1 MEEIDRKKA
10 HRAHLSKKKVLKK
23 KLKKEGADKKE
34 RHNPKAFTFSGGVKS
49 VQRRV
54 QRTLDIASKREK
66 APGIDKSNVEDDSTP
81 PPYIVAVQGPPGV
94 GKTTLIRSL
103 VKNYTKY
110 NLNVIDGTVTL
121 VSSKNRRLTF
131 IECPNDMHGM
141 IDVAKVADLVLLLI
155 DASFSFEMETFE
167 FLNILQVHGFP
178 RVLGVLT
185 HLDKIEDNKTL
196 RKTKKKLKNRFWT
209 EIYNGAKLFYLS
221 GINNGFYNKTE
232 IRNLSRFIAV
242 QKFENLSWRSS
253 HPYIVSLRTEEIKED
268 DEYEHNGQKS
278 CKRSSESAKPETSV
292 YFYGFVKGGIMRKN
306 QSVHIPGLGDYLIS
320 EIDEFNDPCPLPET
334 NIKKKGTNA
343 GLRVLK
349 SKERNIYAPY
359 CDVGNVQIDSNSMY
373 IHIPDHTVN
382 FTRRKVLFNDGH
394 SDSDSNSGSD
404 SDGECSQTEDLA
416 EDGDA
421 EDLHQGPEEF
431 SLESDED
438 EDDDEEEED
447 QSDDD
452 NDSYHSD
459 KQSTNDSDPNSDTE
473 DEEDLPEAVRYVR
486 RLQKSQSAL
495 NKRVDN
501 LSLKLLPSSDV
512 TLDNS
517 DARSN
522 APNVCSC
529 GGLGCALCEDVGT
542 WREDDINGGGNYSEI
557 KDKNSDNFL
566 FSSDVNYSLKDLV
579 YGNNAK
585 ARQVF
590 SKMISQSKEKSTHSK
605 KSLFDDD
612 LEGDQDDVESDSECT
627 DYILDT
633 YRLNDVYIYPNK
645 PRSIRELVSYWT
657 EDMFYTLRQE
667 KFITGGI
674 DNSDDEEGME
684 TRDRDLDQDP
694 DSDHDD
700 ASSAADDQKEG
711 SGDEVTWDDTASR
724 VFKIGRYVRI
734 RIDNIDKEW
743 IKNRQ
748 GITILGTLL
757 PGESV
762 FGNINIRIKKHRWY
776 PKILKS
782 DDVLTFSIGWRRFQ
796 SIPLYSIEDRN
807 ESRYRMLKY
816 TPEHMH
822 CYCTTYGPI
831 IPCNFGILAIR
842 SSERT
847 NNFRIAATGVSV
859 EMQAKSNIV
868 KKLKLVGEPKKIY
881 KNTAFIHKMFSSDLE
896 VSKFIGAKIQ
906 TVSGIR
912 GQVKKAISTHGL
924 FRATFEDKILL
935 SDIVFCK
942 TWVSMTPRE
951 FYNPVIDLPTWRR
964 MRTQAELRRESNIPL
979 AIKGDSEYVAKQD
992 RPEKKRFNSVPV
1004 PSKLEKD
1011 LPYASKTKN
1020 DSKKVK
1026 DKRQVAVIKST
1037 FEKRVA
1043 NLFQRLS
1050 TIQKDKKAKRAEK
1063 GRIKREIKKK
1073 RQEPIERIREAK
1085 KEERKKRRY
1094 ALQGVKM
1101 DKKRRK
1107 LMMKD

>member
-1 MEEIDRKKA
+1 MEEVDRKKS
-10 HRAHLSKKKVLKK
+10 HRSHLSKRKVLKK
-23 KLKKEGADKKE
+23 KLKKEKNE

-66 APGIDKSNVEDDSTP
+66 APGIDKSNVEDDLT
-81 PPYIVAVQGPPGV
+81 PPYIVAIQGPPGV

-110 NLNVIDGTVTL
+110 TLSQVEGTITL

-196 RKTKKKLKNRFWT
+196 RKTKKRMKNRFWT

-253 HPYIVSLRTEEIKED
+253 HPYIVSLRTEELND
-268 DEYEHNGQKS
+268 NDSNCDG
-278 CKRSSESAKPETSV
+278 ETSV

-306 QSVHIPGLGDYLIS
+306 QNIHIPGLGDYIVND
-320 EIDEFNDPCPLPET
+320 IDEFNDPCPLPET
-334 NIKKKGTNA
+334 RIKKKGTNA

-373 IHIPDHTVN
+373 IHIPNNTIN
-382 FTRRKVLFNDGH
+382 FTRRKALFNDENED
-394 SDSDSNSGSD
+394 DSDQKENEVVDESGHIS
-404 SDGECSQTEDLA
+404 
-416 EDGDA
+416 
-421 EDLHQGPEEF
+421 
-431 SLESDED
+431 SLEEAVNDSYSVSDFENSEND
-438 EDDDEEEED
+438 EYDGDEEE
-447 QSDDD
+447 
-452 NDSYHSD
+452 
-459 KQSTNDSDPNSDTE
+459 
-473 DEEDLPEAVRYVR
+473 DEESVPEAVRYVR
-486 RLQKSQSAL
+486 KLQKSQSIL
-495 NKRVDN
+495 NKKVSN
-501 LSLKLLPSSDV
+501 LSLRLLSSSDYDLENV
-512 TLDNS
+512 SDDMSAGNDSNNNSVPIDNEE
-517 DARSN
+517 
-522 APNVCSC
+522 NV
-529 GGLGCALCEDVGT
+529 E
-542 WREDDINGGGNYSEI
+542 EYYSSL
-557 KDKNSDNFL
+557 KTKNSDNLL
-566 FSSDVNYSLKDLV
+566 FSSDVNCSLKDLI
-579 YGNNAK
+579 YGENKGLTNEFNKMLSHLRNNPDNTK
-585 ARQVF
+585 KDLFEDESNQD
-590 SKMISQSKEKSTHSK
+590 ECST
-605 KSLFDDD
+605 DCT
-612 LEGDQDDVESDSECT
+612 DDVLDS
-627 DYILDT
+627 
-633 YRLNDVYIYPNK
+633 YRIDDVYMYPSK
-645 PRSIRELVSYWT
+645 PRNIKELQMYWT
-657 EDMFYTLRQE
+657 ADRFSDLRLR

-674 DNSDDEEGME
+674 DNSDEEDEDAQENGNTENYEEGENDDNQNEEKEEE
-684 TRDRDLDQDP
+684 TSISLGEN
-694 DSDHDD
+694 HH
-700 ASSAADDQKEG
+700 KEK
-711 SGDEVTWDDTASR
+711 
-724 VFKIGRYVRI
+724 VFKIGKYVRI
-734 RIDNIDKEW
+734 RVDKIDKEW
-743 IKNRQ
+743 IKSQ
-748 GITILGTLL
+748 KGITILGTLL
-757 PGESV
+757 PGEST

-796 SIPLYSIEDRN
+796 SLPVYSIEDRN
-807 ESRYRMLKY
+807 ETRYRMLKY

-881 KNTAFIHKMFSSDLE
+881 KNTAFIQKMFNSDLE

-912 GQVKKAISTHGL
+912 GQIKKAIDTNGL

-942 TWVSMTPRE
+942 TWISISPRE
-951 FYNPVIDLPTWRR
+951 FYNPVVDLPTWRR
-964 MRTQAELRRESNIPL
+964 LKTQAELRRENGLPIP
-979 AIKGDSEYVAKQD
+979 IKSDSIYVEKQD
-992 RPEKKRFNSVPV
+992 RPIKKRFNSVPI
-1004 PSKLEKD
+1004 PASLEKD
-1011 LPYASKTKN
+1011 LPFASKTKN
-1020 DSKKVK
+1020 DSKKIK
-1026 DKRQVAVIKST
+1026 NNNEVAVIRSS
-1037 FEKRVA
+1037 FDKRVA

-1050 TIQKDKKAKRAEK
+1050 TIQKERNAQRVE
-1063 GRIKREIKKK
+1063 KK
-1073 RQEPIERIREAK
+1073 RISKDVKMRRRKPIEQLREAK

-1094 ALQGVKM
+1094 ALKGAKL
-1101 DKKRRK
+1101 DKQRRR
-1107 LMMKD
+1107 LMMNE

>member
-1 MEEIDRKKA
+1 MEEIDRKKS
-10 HRAHLSKKKVLKK
+10 HRTHLSKRKVLKK

-54 QRTLDIASKREK
+54 QRTLDITSKREK
-66 APGIDKSNVEDDSTP
+66 APGIDKSNVEDEST

-110 NLNVIDGTVTL
+110 NLNVIDGTITL

-221 GINNGFYNKTE
+221 GIHNGLYNKTE

-253 HPYIVSLRTEEIKED
+253 HPYIVSLRIEEINED
-268 DEYEHNGQKS
+268 DNHQNNNQS
-278 CKRSSESAKPETSV
+278 FESKKPETSV

-306 QSVHIPGLGDYLIS
+306 QSVHIPGLGDYLIND
-320 EIDEFNDPCPLPET
+320 IDEFNDPCPLPET
-334 NIKKKGTNA
+334 SIKKNGTNA

-349 SKERNIYAPY
+349 TKERNIYAPY

-373 IHIPDHTVN
+373 IHIPDNTVN
-382 FTRRKVLFNDGH
+382 FTRRKVLFKNDNAD
-394 SDSDSNSGSD
+394 SDSDSDSENNSHTEEDDNLDDDIQDIDESSEEEDDDNNYYQNGNNPKSNSSHSGSD
-404 SDGECSQTEDLA
+404 SDS
-416 EDGDA
+416 
-421 EDLHQGPEEF
+421 
-431 SLESDED
+431 
-438 EDDDEEEED
+438 
-447 QSDDD
+447 
-452 NDSYHSD
+452 
-459 KQSTNDSDPNSDTE
+459 E
-473 DEEDLPEAVRYVR
+473 DEESLPEAVKYVR
-486 RLQKSQSAL
+486 KLQKSQSVL

-501 LSLKLLPSSDV
+501 LSLKLLPSSEV
-512 TLDNS
+512 ILDNS
-517 DARSN
+517 
-522 APNVCSC
+522 VI
-529 GGLGCALCEDVGT
+529 CEESSEAGKNKDFVNG
-542 WREDDINGGGNYSEI
+542 DDFMETEYEEADNQSYYSEI
-557 KDKNSDNFL
+557 KSKNSDNFL
-566 FSSDVNYSLKDLV
+566 FSKNVNYSLKDLV
-579 YGNNAK
+579 YGRNPK
-585 ARQVF
+585 ARQIF
-590 SKMISQSKEKSTHSK
+590 NKMVSQNNDKSIHSK
-605 KSLFDDD
+605 KALFDDD
-612 LEGDQDDVESDSECT
+612 LEDSQVELSSDRDDIGE
-627 DYILDT
+627 ILDSF
-633 YRLNDVYIYPNK
+633 RINDVYIYPTK
-645 PRSIRELVSYWT
+645 PKSIRELVSYWT
-657 EDMFYTLRQE
+657 EEKFYTLRQE

-674 DNSDDEEGME
+674 DNSDDEE
-684 TRDRDLDQDP
+684 DQNIDGKLTNNENEASGNIKDINDSTNHQNS
-694 DSDHDD
+694 DSDSNQDHSMKDLE
-700 ASSAADDQKEG
+700 SK
-711 SGDEVTWDDTASR
+711 

-743 IKNRQ
+743 IRNRQ

-807 ESRYRMLKY
+807 ETRYRMLKY

-847 NNFRIAATGVSV
+847 SNFRIAATGVSV

-868 KKLKLVGEPKKIY
+868 KKLKLVGEPKKIH

-964 MRTQAELRRESNIPL
+964 MRTQAELRRELNIPL
-979 AIKGDSEYVAKQD
+979 PIKADSEYVTKQD

-1004 PSKLEKD
+1004 PSKLEKE

-1020 DSKKVK
+1020 DSKKIK
-1026 DKRQVAVIKST
+1026 DKNNVAVIKST

-1043 NLFQRLS
+1043 DLFQRLS
-1050 TIQKDKKAKRAEK
+1050 TIQKEKVAKRIEK
-1063 GRIKREIKKK
+1063 KRIKKEINIK
-1073 RQEPIERIREAK
+1073 RRQPLERIREAK
-1085 KEERKKRRY
+1085 NEERKKRRY

-1101 DKKRRK
+1101 DKQRRK

>member
-1 MEEIDRKKA
+1 MEDE
-10 HRAHLSKKKVLKK
+10 
-23 KLKKEGADKKE
+23 
-34 RHNPKAFTFSGGVKS
+34 
-49 VQRRV
+49 
-54 QRTLDIASKREK
+54 
-66 APGIDKSNVEDDSTP
+66 STP

-221 GINNGFYNKTE
+221 GIHNGFYNKTE

-253 HPYIVSLRTEEIKED
+253 HPYIVSLRTEEIRDED
-268 DEYEHNGQKS
+268 QDQDQDHNICRGE
-278 CKRSSESAKPETSV
+278 SSPASSSSGKPETSV

-306 QSVHIPGLGDYLIS
+306 QSVHIPGLGDYSIS

-334 NIKKKGTNA
+334 SIKKKGTNA

-373 IHIPDHTVN
+373 IHIPDNTIN
-382 FTRRKVLFNDGH
+382 FTRRKVIFNDDDDDSDKEENGESEKEESEEDDYNNNNNNNTGNTMSDTNSNICSH
-394 SDSDSNSGSD
+394 SDSDS
-404 SDGECSQTEDLA
+404 
-416 EDGDA
+416 
-421 EDLHQGPEEF
+421 
-431 SLESDED
+431 
-438 EDDDEEEED
+438 
-447 QSDDD
+447 
-452 NDSYHSD
+452 
-459 KQSTNDSDPNSDTE
+459 
-473 DEEDLPEAVRYVR
+473 EDLPEAVRYVR
-486 RLQKSQSAL
+486 KLQVSQSAL
-495 NKRVDN
+495 NKRVND
-501 LSLKLLPSSDV
+501 LSLKLLSSSKIS
-512 TLDNS
+512 LENS
-517 DARSN
+517 ILSGESDGERGGYGDLGKGNDELSVWEEDADGRSHY
-522 APNVCSC
+522 
-529 GGLGCALCEDVGT
+529 
-542 WREDDINGGGNYSEI
+542 YSGI
-557 KDKNSDNFL
+557 RDRNSDNFL
-566 FSSDVNYSLKDLV
+566 FSSNASYSLKDLV
-579 YGNNAK
+579 YGDNSRV
-585 ARQVF
+585 RQAF
-590 SKMISQSKEKSTHSK
+590 NKMISRNKERGEVGFR
-605 KSLFDDD
+605 KSLFEDD
-612 LEGDQDDVESDSECT
+612 LEDQDDQESSDSESVAH
-627 DYILDT
+627 ILDS
-633 YRLNDVYIYPNK
+633 YRIDDVYIYPTK
-645 PRSIRELVSYWT
+645 PKSIRELVNYWT
-657 EDMFYTLRQE
+657 EERFYSLRQE

-674 DNSDDEEGME
+674 DDSEDEGGNDKDEGDAEGESGADKDGSDREESG
-684 TRDRDLDQDP
+684 
-694 DSDHDD
+694 
-700 ASSAADDQKEG
+700 KEG
-711 SGDEVTWDDTASR
+711 DDDSVVGLGNKT
-724 VFKIGRYVRI
+724 FKIGRYVRI

-743 IKNRQ
+743 IRNRQ

-807 ESRYRMLKY
+807 ETRYRMLKY

-831 IPCNFGILAIR
+831 IPCNFGVLAIR

-847 NNFRIAATGVSV
+847 SNFRIAATGVSV
-859 EMQAKSNIV
+859 EMQARSNIV

-896 VSKFIGAKIQ
+896 VSKFVGAKIQ

-942 TWVSMTPRE
+942 TWVSMSPRE

-964 MRTQAELRRESNIPL
+964 MRTQAELRRESNTPL
-979 AIKGDSEYVAKQD
+979 AIKADSEYVAKQD
-992 RPEKKRFNSVPV
+992 RPERKRFNSVPV
-1004 PSKLEKD
+1004 PSKLERD
-1011 LPYASKTKN
+1011 LPFASKTKN
-1020 DSKKVK
+1020 DAKKIK
-1026 DKRQVAVIKST
+1026 DRKQVAVIKST

-1050 TIQKDKKAKRAEK
+1050 TIQKEK
-1063 GRIKREIKKK
+1063 TAQRIEKSRIKREIKLK
-1073 RQEPIERIREAK
+1073 RREPLERIREAK
-1085 KEERKKRRY
+1085 NEERKKRRY
-1094 ALQGVKM
+1094 ALQGART
-1101 DKKRRK
+1101 DKQRRK
-1107 LMMKD
+1107 LMMRDD

>member
-1 MEEIDRKKA
+1 MEEIDRKKS
-10 HRAHLSKKKVLKK
+10 HRTHLSKRKVLKK

-54 QRTLDIASKREK
+54 QRTLDITSKREK
-66 APGIDKSNVEDDSTP
+66 APGIDKSNVEDEST

-110 NLNVIDGTVTL
+110 NLNIIDGTVTL

-185 HLDKIEDNKTL
+185 HLDKIEDNKTV

-221 GINNGFYNKTE
+221 GIHNGFYNKTE

-253 HPYIVSLRTEEIKED
+253 HPYIVSLRIEEINND
-268 DEYEHNGQKS
+268 DDYHQNNKQ
-278 CKRSSESAKPETSV
+278 SSESKNSETSV

-306 QSVHIPGLGDYLIS
+306 QSVHIPGLGDYLIND
-320 EIDEFNDPCPLPET
+320 IDEFNDPCPLPET
-334 NIKKKGTNA
+334 SIKKNGTNA

-349 SKERNIYAPY
+349 TKERNIYAPY

-373 IHIPDHTVN
+373 IHIPDNTVN
-382 FTRRKVLFNDGH
+382 FTRRKVLFNDDN
-394 SDSDSNSGSD
+394 SDSDVENNSHS
-404 SDGECSQTEDLA
+404 
-416 EDGDA
+416 
-421 EDLHQGPEEF
+421 
-431 SLESDED
+431 
-438 EDDDEEEED
+438 EEEENLD
-447 QSDDD
+447 DDIQNIDESFEEKDDDDD
-452 NDSYHSD
+452 NYYH
-459 KQSTNDSDPNSDTE
+459 NDINPKSNSSHSSSESNSE
-473 DEEDLPEAVRYVR
+473 DEEYLPEAVKYVR
-486 RLQKSQSAL
+486 KLQKSQSVL
-495 NKRVDN
+495 NKRVNN
-501 LSLKLLPSSDV
+501 LSLKLLPSSEV
-512 TLDNS
+512 SLENS
-517 DARSN
+517 ILYEESSEAGKNKSFSN
-522 APNVCSC
+522 
-529 GGLGCALCEDVGT
+529 
-542 WREDDINGGGNYSEI
+542 DDDLMETEYEETNNQSYYSEI
-557 KDKNSDNFL
+557 KSKNSDNFL
-566 FSSDVNYSLKDLV
+566 FSKNVNYSLKDLV
-579 YGNNAK
+579 YGRNAK

-590 SKMISQSKEKSTHSK
+590 KKMVSQNNDKSINSK

-612 LEGDQDDVESDSECT
+612 LEDSQDELSSDT
-627 DYILDT
+627 DDIGEILDSF
-633 YRLNDVYIYPNK
+633 RINDIYIYPTK
-645 PRSIRELVSYWT
+645 PKSIRELVSYWT
-657 EDMFYTLRQE
+657 EEKYYTLKQE

-674 DNSDDEEGME
+674 D
-684 TRDRDLDQDP
+684 
-694 DSDHDD
+694 DSDYEEDHHIDGGLTNKENE
-700 ASSAADDQKEG
+700 ASGNTEDINDSINDQNNDSDSNQDNSMMNLESK
-711 SGDEVTWDDTASR
+711 

-743 IKNRQ
+743 IRNRQ

-807 ESRYRMLKY
+807 ETRYRMLKY

-847 NNFRIAATGVSV
+847 SNFRIAATGVSV

-868 KKLKLVGEPKKIY
+868 KKLKLVGEPKKIH
-881 KNTAFIHKMFSSDLE
+881 KNTAFIHKMFNSDLE

-964 MRTQAELRRESNIPL
+964 MRTQAELRRELNIPL
-979 AIKGDSEYVAKQD
+979 AIKADSEYVTKQD

-1004 PSKLEKD
+1004 PSKLEKE

-1020 DSKKVK
+1020 DSKKIK
-1026 DKRQVAVIKST
+1026 DKNQVAVIKST

-1050 TIQKDKKAKRAEK
+1050 TIQKEKTAKRIEK
-1063 GRIKREIKKK
+1063 KRIKREINIK
-1073 RQEPIERIREAK
+1073 RRQPLERIREAK
-1085 KEERKKRRY
+1085 NEERKKRRY
-1094 ALQGVKM
+1094 ALQGIKM
-1101 DKKRRK
+1101 DKQRRK

>member
-1 MEEIDRKKA
+1 MEEIDRKKS
-10 HRAHLSKKKVLKK
+10 HRTHLSKRKVLKK

-54 QRTLDIASKREK
+54 QRTLDITSKREK
-66 APGIDKSNVEDDSTP
+66 APGIDKSNVEDEST

-221 GINNGFYNKTE
+221 GIHNGFYNKTE

-253 HPYIVSLRTEEIKED
+253 HPYIVSLRIEEIND
-268 DEYEHNGQKS
+268 DDNDDYHQNNKQS
-278 CKRSSESAKPETSV
+278 FESKNPETSV

-306 QSVHIPGLGDYLIS
+306 QSVHIPGLGDYLIND
-320 EIDEFNDPCPLPET
+320 IDEFNDPCPLPET
-334 NIKKKGTNA
+334 SIKKNGTNA

-349 SKERNIYAPY
+349 TKERNIYAPY

-373 IHIPDHTVN
+373 IHIPDNTVN
-382 FTRRKVLFNDGH
+382 FTRRKVLFNDDN
-394 SDSDSNSGSD
+394 SDSDSDVENNSHS
-404 SDGECSQTEDLA
+404 
-416 EDGDA
+416 
-421 EDLHQGPEEF
+421 EEEEN
-431 SLESDED
+431 L
-438 EDDDEEEED
+438 DDDIQDIDESFEGEEEEEEEED
-447 QSDDD
+447 DDD
-452 NDSYHSD
+452 NYYH
-459 KQSTNDSDPNSDTE
+459 NDINPKSNSSHSSSESNSE
-473 DEEDLPEAVRYVR
+473 DEEYLPEAVKYVR
-486 RLQKSQSAL
+486 KLQKSQSVL
-495 NKRVDN
+495 NKRVNN
-501 LSLKLLPSSDV
+501 LSLKLLPSSEV
-512 TLDNS
+512 SLENS
-517 DARSN
+517 ILYEESSEAGKNKGFSN
-522 APNVCSC
+522 
-529 GGLGCALCEDVGT
+529 
-542 WREDDINGGGNYSEI
+542 DDDLMETEYEETNNQSYYSEI
-557 KDKNSDNFL
+557 KSKNSDNFL
-566 FSSDVNYSLKDLV
+566 FSKNVNYSLKDLV
-579 YGNNAK
+579 YGRNAK

-590 SKMISQSKEKSTHSK
+590 KKMVSQNNNKSINSK
-605 KSLFDDD
+605 KALFDDD
-612 LEGDQDDVESDSECT
+612 LEDSQDDLSSDT
-627 DYILDT
+627 DDIGEILDSF
-633 YRLNDVYIYPNK
+633 RINDVYIYPTK
-645 PRSIRELVSYWT
+645 PKSIRELVSYWT
-657 EDMFYTLRQE
+657 EEKFYTLKQE

-674 DNSDDEEGME
+674 DNSDDEEDHHIDGGLTNKE
-684 TRDRDLDQDP
+684 NEASGNTEDINDSINDQNN
-694 DSDHDD
+694 DSDSNQDNSMMD
-700 ASSAADDQKEG
+700 LESK
-711 SGDEVTWDDTASR
+711 

-743 IKNRQ
+743 IRNHQ

-807 ESRYRMLKY
+807 ETRYRMLKY

-847 NNFRIAATGVSV
+847 SNFRIAATGVSV

-868 KKLKLVGEPKKIY
+868 KKLKLVGEPKKIH
-881 KNTAFIHKMFSSDLE
+881 KNTAFIHKMFNSDLE

-964 MRTQAELRRESNIPL
+964 MRTQAELRRELNIPL
-979 AIKGDSEYVAKQD
+979 AIKADSEYVTKQD

-1004 PSKLEKD
+1004 PSKLEKE

-1020 DSKKVK
+1020 DSKKIK
-1026 DKRQVAVIKST
+1026 DKNQVAVIKST

-1050 TIQKDKKAKRAEK
+1050 TIQKEKTAKRIEK
-1063 GRIKREIKKK
+1063 KRIKREINIK
-1073 RQEPIERIREAK
+1073 RRQPLERIREAK
-1085 KEERKKRRY
+1085 NEERKKRRY
-1094 ALQGVKM
+1094 ALQGIKM
-1101 DKKRRK
+1101 DKQRRK

>member
-1 MEEIDRKKA
+1 MEEIDRKKS
-10 HRAHLSKKKVLKK
+10 HRTHLSKRKVLKK
-23 KLKKEGADKKE
+23 KLKKEGLDKKE

-66 APGIDKSNVEDDSTP
+66 APGIDKSNVEDEST

-253 HPYIVSLRTEEIKED
+253 HPYIVSLRIEEINDD
-268 DEYEHNGQKS
+268 DEYVQNNQTNHRKS
-278 CKRSSESAKPETSV
+278 SKYNKPETSV
-292 YFYGFVKGGIMRKN
+292 YFYGFVRGGMIRKN
-306 QSVHIPGLGDYLIS
+306 QNVHIPGLGDYFIND
-320 EIDEFNDPCPLPET
+320 IDEFNDPCPLPET
-334 NIKKKGTNA
+334 TVKKNGTNA

-373 IHIPDHTVN
+373 IHIPDNTVN
-382 FTRRKVLFNDGH
+382 FTRRKVLFNDGN
-394 SDSDSNSGSD
+394 SDSDSGSD
-404 SDGECSQTEDLA
+404 SETESRT
-416 EDGDA
+416 
-421 EDLHQGPEEF
+421 QSEEEE
-431 SLESDED
+431 ESMDED
-438 EDDDEEEED
+438 EDIQDIDKSLQEGEEEED
-447 QSDDD
+447 DEYYND
-452 NDSYHSD
+452 NIQ
-459 KQSTNDSDPNSDTE
+459 KQSFDSNPCSESDSE
-473 DEEDLPEAVRYVR
+473 DEKDLPEAVKYVR
-486 RLQKSQSAL
+486 KLQKSQSIL
-495 NKRVDN
+495 NKRVSD
-501 LSLKLLPSSDV
+501 LSLKLLPSSEV
-512 TLDNS
+512 SLENS
-517 DARSN
+517 ILTERDHEAGKNEESN
-522 APNVCSC
+522 NYSMEADYEAMNNQSS
-529 GGLGCALCEDVGT
+529 
-542 WREDDINGGGNYSEI
+542 YSEI
-557 KDKNSDNFL
+557 KGKNSDNFL
-566 FSSDVNYSLKDLV
+566 FSKNVNCSLKDLV
-579 YGNNAK
+579 YGQNAK
-585 ARQVF
+585 ARQLF
-590 SKMISQSKEKSTHSK
+590 NKMITQNKESSTNSK
-605 KSLFDDD
+605 KKLFEDD
-612 LEGDQDDVESDSECT
+612 LEDENDEFGSEMDCN
-627 DYILDT
+627 DEILDS
-633 YRLNDVYIYPNK
+633 YRINDVYIYPTK
-645 PRSIRELVSYWT
+645 PKCIRELVNYWT
-657 EDMFYTLRQE
+657 EDKFYTLKQE

-674 DNSDDEEGME
+674 DNSDNEEEEE
-684 TRDRDLDQDP
+684 TQNGG
-694 DSDHDD
+694 SNNFEKI
-700 ASSAADDQKEG
+700 A
-711 SGDEVTWDDTASR
+711 SGDDKGENEDFNNYQNSDLENENEDSMNDQGSK
-724 VFKIGRYVRI
+724 VFKIGKYVRI

-743 IKNRQ
+743 IRNRQ

-807 ESRYRMLKY
+807 ETRYRMLKY

-847 NNFRIAATGVSV
+847 SNFRIAATGVSV

-868 KKLKLVGEPKKIY
+868 KKLKLVGEPKKIH

-964 MRTQAELRRESNIPL
+964 MKTQAELRKESNIPL
-979 AIKGDSEYVAKQD
+979 AIKADSEYIAKQD
-992 RPEKKRFNSVPV
+992 RPDKKRFNSVPV
-1004 PSKLEKD
+1004 PSKLEKE
-1011 LPYASKTKN
+1011 LPFASKTKN
-1020 DSKKVK
+1020 ESKKIK
-1026 DKRQVAVIKST
+1026 DKNQVAVIKST

-1050 TIQKDKKAKRAEK
+1050 TIQKERTAQRIEKK
-1063 GRIKREIKKK
+1063 RIKKEIKMK
-1073 RQEPIERIREAK
+1073 RREPIERIREAK
-1085 KEERKKRRY
+1085 NAERKKRRY

-1101 DKKRRK
+1101 DKQRRK

>member
-1 MEEIDRKKA
+1 MEEIDRKKS
-10 HRAHLSKKKVLKK
+10 HRTHLSKRKVLKK

-66 APGIDKSNVEDDSTP
+66 APGIDKSNVEDEFTP

-253 HPYIVSLRTEEIKED
+253 HPYVVSLRIEEINDE
-268 DEYEHNGQKS
+268 DEYCQNDKKS
-278 CKRSSESAKPETSV
+278 HKPSGCSKPETSV
-292 YFYGFVKGGIMRKN
+292 YFYGFVKGGMMRKN
-306 QSVHIPGLGDYLIS
+306 QSVHIPGLGDYLIDD
-320 EIDEFNDPCPLPET
+320 IDEFNDPCPLPET
-334 NIKKKGTNA
+334 SIKKNGTNA

-349 SKERNIYAPY
+349 VKERNIYAPY

-373 IHIPDHTVN
+373 IHIPDNTVN
-382 FTRRKVLFNDGH
+382 FTRRKVLFNDNNSESDSDTESNSHSEEEEDIDDIQDIDGSFEEIEEEEKEEDDNSGH
-394 SDSDSNSGSD
+394 YYNDTNSNRSFLSSNSDSDS
-404 SDGECSQTEDLA
+404 
-416 EDGDA
+416 
-421 EDLHQGPEEF
+421 
-431 SLESDED
+431 ED
-438 EDDDEEEED
+438 ED
-447 QSDDD
+447 S
-452 NDSYHSD
+452 
-459 KQSTNDSDPNSDTE
+459 
-473 DEEDLPEAVRYVR
+473 LPEAVKYVR
-486 RLQKSQSAL
+486 KLQKSQSAL
-495 NKRVDN
+495 NKRVNN
-501 LSLKLLPSSDV
+501 LSLKLLSSSKV
-512 TLDNS
+512 SLENS
-517 DARSN
+517 ILSEGSSEAGKNEELNNDYSM
-522 APNVCSC
+522 
-529 GGLGCALCEDVGT
+529 GT
-542 WREDDINGGGNYSEI
+542 EYETTDKQSYYSEI
-557 KDKNSDNFL
+557 KKKNSDNFL
-566 FSSDVNYSLKDLV
+566 FSRNVNYSLKDLV
-579 YGNNAK
+579 YGQNTK

-590 SKMISQSKEKSTHSK
+590 NKMISQNKERTISSK
-605 KSLFDDD
+605 KALFEDDF
-612 LEGDQDDVESDSECT
+612 ENDQNELNSET
-627 DYILDT
+627 DYIGEVLDS
-633 YRLNDVYIYPNK
+633 YRINDVYIYPTK
-645 PRSIRELVSYWT
+645 PRSIQELVGYWT
-657 EDMFYTLRQE
+657 EERLYTLKQE

-674 DNSDDEEGME
+674 DNSDDEEDNLLDGGSGNKE
-684 TRDRDLDQDP
+684 NATSEDGKDTNQDQDFINNQNN
-694 DSDHDD
+694 DSDSNNDNSMTD
-700 ASSAADDQKEG
+700 LGTK
-711 SGDEVTWDDTASR
+711 
-724 VFKIGRYVRI
+724 VFKIGKYVRI
-734 RIDNIDKEW
+734 RINNIDKEW
-743 IKNRQ
+743 IRNRQ

-807 ESRYRMLKY
+807 ETRYRMLKY

-847 NNFRIAATGVSV
+847 SNFRIAATGVSV

-868 KKLKLVGEPKKIY
+868 KKLKLVGEPKKIH

-912 GQVKKAISTHGL
+912 GQVKKAIGTHGL

-951 FYNPVIDLPTWRR
+951 LYNPVIDLPTWRR

-979 AIKGDSEYVAKQD
+979 ALKADSEYVSRQD

-1004 PSKLEKD
+1004 PSKLEKE

-1026 DKRQVAVIKST
+1026 DRNQVAVIKST

-1050 TIQKDKKAKRAEK
+1050 TIQKEKTAKRIEK
-1063 GRIKREIKKK
+1063 KRIKREINIK
-1073 RQEPIERIREAK
+1073 RREPIERIREAK
-1085 KEERKKRRY
+1085 NEERKKRRY
-1094 ALQGVKM
+1094 ALQGVKI
-1101 DKKRRK
+1101 DKQRRK
-1107 LMMKD
+1107 FMMRD